1 MNKYKSPSL
10 TVDGILEVDGK
21 ILLVKRKNPPFK
33 DFWAFPG
40 GFVNYGERTEE
51 AVVREVFEETG
62 IKTRVKDLLGVYSD
76 PDRDPR
82 GHTVSVVY
90 VLEYVGGSPKGS
102 DDAKEARFFS
112 IDEVKGMDLAFDHRT
127 IFRDYLRFREK
138 GDKGGKVL

>member
-10 TVDGILEVDGK
+10 TVDGILEIDGK

-40 GFVNYGERTEE
+40 GFVKYGERTEE

-76 PDRDPR
+76 PERDPR
-82 GHTVSVVY
+82 GHTVSIVY
-90 VLEYVGGSPKGS
+90 VLEYIEGSPKGA
-102 DDAKEARFFS
+102 DDAKEARFFP
-112 IDEVKGMDLAFDHRT
+112 IEEVKRMNLAFDHGT
-127 IFRDYLRFREK
+127 IFRDYLKFREK
-138 GDKGGKVL
+138 R